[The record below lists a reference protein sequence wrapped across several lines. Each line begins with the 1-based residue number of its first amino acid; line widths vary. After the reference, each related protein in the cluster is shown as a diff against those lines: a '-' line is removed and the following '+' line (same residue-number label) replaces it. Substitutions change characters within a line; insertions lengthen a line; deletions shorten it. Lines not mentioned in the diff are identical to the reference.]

1 MSIQKYKST
10 GNKSLFDDQ
19 FTVMQLSEI
28 GNPLEMIIQV
38 IDFEMFRSNLEAKL
52 LNTNKKS
59 NAGAKPF
66 DVVMMFKILILQR
79 YYGLGDKQVEY
90 QILDRTSFKTF
101 LGLASGDKVPDE
113 KNDKLFKQI
122 FYKPSICYM
131 FSDRTCLYLLRH
143 ICVQKMSI

>member
-28 GNPLEMIIQV
+28 GNPLDMIIQV

-66 DVVMMFKILILQR
+66 DVVMMF
-79 YYGLGDKQVEY
+79 
-90 QILDRTSFKTF
+90 
-101 LGLASGDKVPDE
+101 
-113 KNDKLFKQI
+113 
-122 FYKPSICYM
+122 
-131 FSDRTCLYLLRH
+131 
-143 ICVQKMSI
+143 